1 MPIEVLERRR
11 IGTRRGNRV
20 TLEAQAQA
28 RSTASVPLPSLRRE
42 TGGRPAP
49 SRRTRFGGPG
59 SGAGAFHTPD
69 TFRT

>member
-11 IGTRRGNRV
+11 IGACRGNRV

-28 RSTASVPLPSLRRE
+28 RSTASPLPSLRRE

-49 SRRTRFGGPG
+49 SRRTRSGGPG
-59 SGAGAFHTPD
+59 PGAGAFHARD